1 MNFADLHELLRLEL
15 LRRIEAGALTGTRL
29 AQLTGFRQAHISNF
43 LNRRRSLSL
52 EGLNRVLDAQHL
64 SVDQLIPLSLD
75 AAAAAAAADTLTQS
89 PDPIE
94 LVPVVSPGAAMRDAS
109 ILPST
114 SLEYL
119 HLASAR
125 LASGGSRPSQER
137 AAWQRFV
144 ALRVDA
150 QQAAAMAPL
159 LPRGTLVV
167 LDRHYTSLAPF
178 RPSQPNLYAVRSG
191 SGLLLRYVDLED
203 TRLILRPLA
212 LEHPIQLIDLDAPAD
227 RRLPD
232 HLVGRICL
240 QLSEL

>member
-1 MNFADLHELLRLEL
+1 M
-15 LRRIEAGALTGTRL
+15 
-29 AQLTGFRQAHISNF
+29 S
-43 LNRRRSLSL
+43 
-52 EGLNRVLDAQHL
+52 
-64 SVDQLIPLSLD
+64 
-75 AAAAAAAADTLTQS
+75 
-89 PDPIE
+89 
-94 LVPVVSPGAAMRDAS
+94 
-109 ILPST
+109 
-114 SLEYL
+114 
-119 HLASAR
+119 
-125 LASGGSRPSQER
+125 
-137 AAWQRFV
+137 
-144 ALRVDA
+144 
-150 QQAAAMAPL
+150 PL

-212 LEHPIQLIDLDAPAD
+212 LEHPIQLIELDPPAD